1 MPTSETAAEQGLKP
15 AAQKKSLFKT
25 PSWSKALASDSP
37 VDLFCRADSRYTD
50 IVQEQEQRRS
60 KKKARLERERQRQ
73 VQGDVEGGGKRR
85 RISEEDDVSRLN
97 PLQRSTSL
105 EEVEHGRSGEKYE
118 TTSSSIAVQ
127 LLTTLCIGR
136 VPKRFQKN

>member
-1 MPTSETAAEQGLKP
+1 MPTSDSAPEQAPKP

-25 PSWSKALASDSP
+25 PSWSKALAADSP

-73 VQGDVEGGGKRR
+73 ALGDAEGGGKRR
-85 RISEEDDVSRLN
+85 RISEEDEVSRLD
-97 PLQRSTSL
+97 PGPTSTSSK
-105 EEVEHGRSGEKYE
+105 EAEHGRFIEKYE
-118 TTSSSIAVQ
+118 NISYPMMSSY
-127 LLTTLCIGR
+127 
-136 VPKRFQKN
+136 